1 MGLPT
6 GNSETFARPLYQ
18 QVVEIMTRRIAE
30 GHWKSGEMLPSE
42 PKLAEELG
50 VSPGT
55 VRKALDR
62 LAAENLVTRRQ
73 GLGTSVAISTREG
86 MLYRFFKLIDGSGA
100 RFMPDCRQLSKKV
113 TKANARFRDL
123 FGLAREA
130 RVVKFLRLRTAANV
144 PIMVETVTL
153 PLPLFVGVDRLDE
166 PLPTTL
172 YDFFESE
179 FELKVLRVDEKLSA
193 DTATAEDAKHLG
205 VDVGT
210 ALLVIER
217 TAYTFDDQVIEHR
230 LSRLSTTNHA
240 YLSELT

>member
-1 MGLPT
+1 
-6 GNSETFARPLYQ
+6 
-18 QVVEIMTRRIAE
+18 MTRRIAE

-42 PKLAEELG
+42 PKLADELG

-62 LAAENLVTRRQ
+62 LAAEKLVTRRQ
-73 GLGTSVAISTREG
+73 GLGTSVAISTRAD

-100 RFMPDCRQLSKKV
+100 RFMPDCRQVTKKV

-123 FGLAREA
+123 FGLPKEA
-130 RVVKFLRLRTAANV
+130 RVAKFRRLRTAKSV
-144 PIMVETVTL
+144 PIMIETVTL
-153 PLPLFVGVDRLDE
+153 PLPLFGGVDKLDE
-166 PLPTTL
+166 ALPTTL

-193 DTATAEDAKHLG
+193 ENAGVEDAKHLG
-205 VDVGT
+205 VDVGA

-217 TAYTFDDQVIEHR
+217 TAYTFDDQAIEHR
-230 LSRLSTTNHA
+230 LSRLSTAHHA